1 MSMNTGV
8 TIPIPP
14 SLQVDSV
21 DSNSADSNCT
31 VDNLTVLENKCQEVV
46 RLPMMIAEAYNK
58 TVALIRLG
66 PRFNE
71 CDWLKERNLCS
82 ESIVI
87 AADIKECIC

>member
-1 MSMNTGV
+1 
-8 TIPIPP
+8 
-14 SLQVDSV
+14 
-21 DSNSADSNCT
+21 
-31 VDNLTVLENKCQEVV
+31 
-46 RLPMMIAEAYNK
+46 MMIAEAYNK
-58 TVALIRLG
+58 ILALICLG